1 MIGAKF
7 LLISIAAVCC
17 AITGLASSGIEGS
30 KHDFS
35 GQAGS
40 DVDKCTACHIPKKDD
55 APKAA
60 PLWNQ
65 RADLKRRFNG
75 QDKRVSRP
83 GDGTRICLQ
92 CHDGTIAKPVAG
104 GVKTERFVY
113 TKHPRLFTAGHG
125 RSDHPV
131 GIIYPTFSD
140 DFHPIATVLS
150 KGTVLLPHGR
160 VECTSCHNPHNQTD
174 APFMLVRS
182 NARSALCLTC
192 HKK

>member
-1 MIGAKF
+1 MIGVKF
-7 LLISIAAVCC
+7 LLMSAAALCVT
-17 AITGLASSGIEGS
+17 ITGLASSGIEGS

-35 GQAGS
+35 SQDWSGG
-40 DVDKCTACHIPKKDD
+40 DKCAACHVPKNENV
-55 APKAA
+55 PHVA

-65 RADLKRRFNG
+65 RADLKRRFNH
-75 QDKRVSRP
+75 QDQPASRS

-92 CHDGTIAKPVAG
+92 CHDGTLAKPVVP
-104 GVKTERFVY
+104 GVKTTRFVHSR
-113 TKHPRLFTAGHG
+113 HPQAYTAGHG

-131 GIIYPTFSD
+131 GVIYPSFSD
-140 DFHPIATVLS
+140 KFHPITSVLS
-150 KGTVLLPHGR
+150 KGTVLLPQGR

-174 APFMLVRS
+174 APFMLVQS